1 MHEPSAKA
9 DLAPGL
15 RNRFTELYYDGM
27 ADQADITKL
36 VTDYLGNLSLQ
47 AKQISSI
54 VTFYAQVGT
63 DYFTIHMKAKLKTN
77 LSTVS

>member
-1 MHEPSAKA
+1 
-9 DLAPGL
+9 
-15 RNRFTELYYDGM
+15 M